1 MSSNSVP
8 KGFKQTEVG
17 VVPQEWEVVRVG
29 KITAPRSERVD
40 PRKTTNQEF
49 CVELEHIESSTGR
62 LLGSTTTNPDSSLK
76 TIFQPG
82 DILFG
87 KLRSYLRKYWFAER
101 GGVCSTEIWVL
112 ATKNK
117 KIINEFLFQIIKTDL
132 FIEASGVSFGTH
144 MPRSDWGVVKNF
156 QFTLPPLPE
165 QRAIAT
171 ALSDV
176 DALLAKQEALIAKKR
191 DIKQATMQQLLTG
204 QTRLPGFS
212 GAWEVKRLGDV
223 AQIRSGGT
231 PSTANNK
238 FWNGNVSW
246 CTPTDITALDGG
258 KYICVT
264 ARKIT
269 EEGLVASSA
278 ELLPINSIVMTSRA
292 TIGECAINKVPLAT
306 NQGFKNFLPYDF
318 TDAEFLYYLL
328 GTQTDGFI
336 RLCAGST
343 FLEIGKAQLLG
354 YEVFMPVD
362 KKEQTAIATI
372 LSDIDAE
379 ITALEQRRAKTRAIK
394 QAMMQELLTGRVR
407 LVDGAVG

>member
-1 MSSNSVP
+1 MNSNSVP

-17 VVPQEWEVVRVG
+17 VVSEEWEVVRLG
-29 KITAPRSERVD
+29 EITAPRSERVD

-212 GAWEVKRLGDV
+212 GAWEVKRLGE
-223 AQIRSGGT
+223 ICSMKSGEGIT
-231 PSTANNK
+231 SEDIDDYSRYPCYGGNGLRGYTTRFTHDGRFGLIGRQGALC
-238 FWNGNVSW
+238 GNVVLVS
-246 CTPTDITALDGG
+246 G
-258 KYICVT
+258 KFFASEHAIVVT
-264 ARKIT
+264 TGDKTNIDW
-269 EEGLVASSA
+269 LVFAIDRLNLNRLSESSA
-278 ELLPINSIVMTSRA
+278 QPGLSVAKLLKLSIVF
-292 TIGECAINKVPLAT
+292 PLR
-306 NQGFKNFLPYDF
+306 
-318 TDAEFLYYLL
+318 E
-328 GTQTDGFI
+328 
-336 RLCAGST
+336 
-343 FLEIGKAQLLG
+343 
-354 YEVFMPVD
+354 
-362 KKEQTAIATI
+362 EQTAIATI
-372 LSDIDAE
+372 LSDIDVE

-407 LVDGAVG
+407 LVDGAAG